1 MMKFT
6 NEIGKTILAVGFVFW
21 GISPAQAATT
31 AQFLDAAKS
40 DYQTISD
47 YLTGKFAKNL
57 GMFNTL
63 GWNTAPTVLGLEN
76 SREVE
81 FSLGGGAQFISF
93 PDIQTLPLSAL
104 AVDSNVK
111 VPSTVPAPIPV
122 ASLRVGLT
130 NGLDIGFRYTYL
142 PDISLPDIGFLA
154 HFMGCGVDLR
164 YCLFEGSEL
173 PSVSVGVSWDTLNGG
188 FTVATDVGQTST
200 YQGSSVA
207 LSGKTNYS
215 LNWNIKSF
223 GSRLMLG
230 KNLGRLY
237 PFCAVGFERHSGWVS
252 SATIANVATTVD
264 SSSDARVITVTS
276 SGAPDILEP
285 KFVLGFDMGEGFHW
299 GVTGES
305 NGTDLAACTAFRAQ
319 F

>member
-1 MMKFT
+1 MKLISHFK
-6 NEIGKTILAVGFVFW
+6 KTILAMGFVFA
-21 GISPAQAATT
+21 IVSPAKAATPAEFVT
-31 AQFLDAAKS
+31 AVTS
-40 DYQTISD
+40 DYQVISD
-47 YLTGKFAKNL
+47 YLTGQFAKSL

-63 GWNTAPTVLGLEN
+63 GWNTAPTPLGMET

-81 FSLGGGAQFISF
+81 FGLGGGAQFISF
-93 PDIQTLPLSAL
+93 PDLQSLSL
-104 AVDSNVK
+104 DVLNVDSNVK

-130 NGLDIGFRYTYL
+130 NGLDIGFRFAYL

-154 HFMGCGVDLR
+154 HFMGCGVDFR
-164 YCLFEGSEL
+164 YCLFEGTEL
-173 PSVSVGVSWDTLNGG
+173 PSISVGVSWDTLNGG
-188 FTVATDVGQTST
+188 FTVGTDVGQNAL
-200 YQGSSVA
+200 YQGSDTS
-207 LSGKTNYS
+207 LSGNSNYA

-237 PFCAVGFERHSGWVS
+237 PFCAVGFERHSGTITS
-252 SATIANVATTVD
+252 TTIATVATTVD
-264 SSSDARVITVTS
+264 GTPGTSVITVTS
-276 SGAPDILEP
+276 AGAPVVFEP